1 MKFIIYISI
10 FLQNWKQLSNLLI
23 KSCSLRFIKNEYK
36 LRSIKMIFDTK
47 FYANYFMNQ
56 LNKKKKLTKMRFKKK
71 IISLLSSK
79 I

>member
-56 LNKKKKLTKMRFKKK
+56 LNKRKN
-71 IISLLSSK
+71 
-79 I
+79 